1 MWDIFKDANSNK
13 NKTICI
19 GIRKFKVSD
28 KFSFAADD
36 SLEQA
41 CNAQKEACFSICSS
55 RR

>member
-1 MWDIFKDANSNK
+1 VGISLDANSNK

-19 GIRKFKVSD
+19 RIRKFKVSD

-41 CNAQKEACFSICSS
+41 CNASEGSGVF
-55 RR
+55 